1 MATITPVQPVLRLQ
15 PSARWRALS
24 LRDLWEYRELLI
36 MLVTRD
42 LRVRYKQTA
51 LGASWAILQPLASMA
66 IFSIFFGRLV
76 KVPSDNVPYPI
87 FALAGL
93 VPWMYFSNSL
103 GQSSNSVVGCVSLIT
118 KVYFPRLI
126 LPLSSVISGI
136 ADLLVGF
143 ALLLAMTL
151 YYGIVPGVRL
161 LVLPGFVLLAITAC
175 LGVGLWLSAV
185 NVRYRDV
192 RYITPFLIQFWM
204 YATPVVYPSSLLKE
218 PWRTLFALNPMVGVV
233 EGFRWSILNT
243 DTFPWAMVG
252 CSAAVAI
259 TLLVSGLVCFRAM
272 ERSFADVI

>member
-1 MATITPVQPVLRLQ
+1 MATIAPVQPVLRLQ

-24 LRDLWEYRELLI
+24 LRELWEFRELLV
-36 MLVTRD
+36 MLVARD

-126 LPLSSVISGI
+126 LPLSSVISGV

-143 ALLLAMTL
+143 ALLLALTL

-161 LVLPGFVLLAITAC
+161 LAVPGFVLLAVTAC

-243 DTFPWAMVG
+243 DTFPWAMVA
-252 CSAAVAI
+252 CSAAVAVS
-259 TLLVSGLVCFRAM
+259 LLASGLVCFRAM
-272 ERSFADVI
+272 ERFFADVI